1 MDILTRR
8 LLQTVW
14 EEGREIIG
22 IIKYS
27 QLVTEIFLPFLG
39 LMRQEEKTMM
49 NEKEREWRGPPLK
62 GYDLQLTDEGSLW

>member
-14 EEGREIIG
+14 AECREIIG

-39 LMRQEEKTMM
+39 LMRQEEKTIM
-49 NEKEREWRGPPLK
+49 NEKEREVERATSQG
-62 GYDLQLTDEGSLW
+62 LQSSADR